1 MDGFNPCDFP
11 DVTAPPV
18 HPCHGFLAKV
28 SVLFSDIYNMKLFCD
43 GHPTRKA
50 HWHCSK
56 CNARLCP
63 ECVSQRQSENYG
75 QRQILHFCPKCNQA
89 VDWVGVGN
97 LIEPFWN
104 RMPRIFTYPIS
115 LPSVI
120 LMAVLALTTMFF
132 SGPGLFSSLMKG
144 VMWLIIIKYSFE
156 SLKATAGG
164 NLKPPPVNSQTISD
178 DFQQVFKQFVIYI
191 AIFFAFGWISYNLGI
206 LLGFAFLMAA
216 LFFVPAMIILL
227 VTTGSLINA
236 LNPVMFVGLAIRVGW
251 AYLLMYF
258 FLFLLGSAPAY
269 LFQFLIKFLPAELH
283 TLLFGFA
290 ESFYTIVSYH
300 LMGYV
305 ILQYHDKIG
314 YKVAFEDFNDPDSEE
329 YTPKEVD
336 PDEAVLREIAPLIQ
350 EGKLE
355 EAISVIQ
362 KMTLHQGIKGINLS
376 ERYYT
381 LLKMKKRQA
390 ELLEHGVNHLDKL
403 TDKNQKNKAIAVFS
417 ECRKMDS
424 GFLPTA
430 GALFKLAGWLNETG
444 KTQAAVSIYNLLV
457 KSYPQHSMVPKAY
470 FRIAQLFHDGLMKTE
485 KAKKILSALQIKYPE
500 HEIMPHVE
508 NFLARL

>member
-1 MDGFNPCDFP
+1 
-11 DVTAPPV
+11 
-18 HPCHGFLAKV
+18 
-28 SVLFSDIYNMKLFCD
+28 MKKFCD

-50 HWHCSK
+50 HWQCSK
-56 CNARLCP
+56 CNAQLCP
-63 ECVSQRQSENYG
+63 ECVIQRESESYG
-75 QRQILHFCPKCNQA
+75 HRSTLQFCPKCNLP
-89 VDWVGVGN
+89 VDWVGVEN

-104 RMPRIFTYPIS
+104 RMPRIFAYPIS
-115 LPSVI
+115 VPSLI
-120 LMAVLALTTMFF
+120 LMAVLALATLFF

-144 VMWLIIIKYSFE
+144 VMWLVLIKYSFE

-191 AIFFAFGWISYNLGI
+191 AVFLAFGWISFHAG
-206 LLGFAFLMAA
+206 LLIGFAFLMAA
-216 LFFVPAMIILL
+216 LFFVPSMIILL
-227 VTTGSLINA
+227 VTTGRLIHA
-236 LNPVMFVGLAIRVGW
+236 LNPVMFVRLTFRIGW

-283 TLLFGFA
+283 LLLYGFA

-314 YKVAFEDFNDPDSEE
+314 YQVAFEDFNDPDSEE
-329 YTPKEVD
+329 YKPKEVD
-336 PDEAVLREIAPLIQ
+336 PDEDVLREVAPLIQ
-350 EGKLE
+350 EGKLD

-376 ERYYT
+376 DRYYT

-390 ELLEHGVNHLDKL
+390 EMIEHGVNHLDKL
-403 TDKNQKNKAIAVFS
+403 TAKNQKNKALAVFS
-417 ECRKMDS
+417 ECRKIDA

-444 KTQAAVSIYNLLV
+444 KTRAAVSVYNFLV
-457 KSYPQHSMVPKAY
+457 KSHPQHPVVPKAY
-470 FRIAQLFHDGLMKTE
+470 FRIAQLFHDALMKTD
-485 KAKKILSALQIKYPE
+485 KAKKILSALQMKYPE

>member
-1 MDGFNPCDFP
+1 
-11 DVTAPPV
+11 
-18 HPCHGFLAKV
+18 
-28 SVLFSDIYNMKLFCD
+28 MKKFCD

-50 HWHCSK
+50 HWQCSK
-56 CNARLCP
+56 CNAQLCP
-63 ECVSQRQSENYG
+63 ECVVQRESESYG
-75 QRQILHFCPKCNQA
+75 HKQTLQFCPKCNLT
-89 VDWVGVGN
+89 VDWIGVEN

-104 RMPRIFTYPIS
+104 RMPRIFAYPIS
-115 LPSVI
+115 GPSLI
-120 LMAVLALTTMFF
+120 LMAVLALVTMFF

-144 VMWLIIIKYSFE
+144 VMWLVVIKYSFE

-191 AIFFAFGWISYNLGI
+191 AIFLSFGWISYNVGI
-206 LLGFAFLMAA
+206 IIGFAFLMAA

-227 VTTGSLINA
+227 VTTGSLIHA
-236 LNPVMFVGLAIRVGW
+236 LNPVMFVGLAFRVGW

-269 LFQFLIKFLPAELH
+269 LFQFLIKFLPTELH
-283 TLLFGFA
+283 LLLYGLA
-290 ESFYTIVSYH
+290 KSFYTIVSYH

-305 ILQYHDKIG
+305 ILQYHDRIG
-314 YKVAFEDFNDPDSEE
+314 YKVDFEDFEDPNAEDYE
-329 YTPKEVD
+329 PKEVD
-336 PDEAVLREIAPLIQ
+336 PDEAVLREVVPLIQ
-350 EGKLE
+350 EGKLD

-362 KMTLHQGIKGINLS
+362 KMTLHQEIKGINLS
-376 ERYYT
+376 ERYYM
-381 LLKMKKRQA
+381 LLKMKKRRA
-390 ELLEHGVNHLDKL
+390 KMLAHGVNHLDKL
-403 TDKNQKNKAIAVFS
+403 TDKNQKIKGLAVFS
-417 ECRKMDS
+417 ECRKIDA

-444 KTQAAVSIYNLLV
+444 KTQAAVSVYNLLV
-457 KSYPQHSMVPKAY
+457 KSYPQHPMVPKAY
-470 FRIAQLFHDGLMKTE
+470 FRIAQLFHDGLMKTD
-485 KAKKILSALQIKYPE
+485 KAKKILSALQMKYPE

>member
-1 MDGFNPCDFP
+1 
-11 DVTAPPV
+11 
-18 HPCHGFLAKV
+18 
-28 SVLFSDIYNMKLFCD
+28 
-43 GHPTRKA
+43 
-50 HWHCSK
+50 
-56 CNARLCP
+56 
-63 ECVSQRQSENYG
+63 
-75 QRQILHFCPKCNQA
+75 
-89 VDWVGVGN
+89 
-97 LIEPFWN
+97 
-104 RMPRIFTYPIS
+104 MPRIFAYPIS
-115 LPSVI
+115 VPSLI
-120 LMAVLALTTMFF
+120 LMAVLALVTLFF

-144 VMWLIIIKYSFE
+144 VMWLVLIKYSFE

-164 NLKPPPVNSQTISD
+164 NLKPPPVNAQTISD

-191 AIFFAFGWISYNLGI
+191 AIFLAFGWISFHAG
-206 LLGFAFLMAA
+206 LLIGFAFLMAA
-216 LFFVPAMIILL
+216 LFFVPSMIILL
-227 VTTGSLINA
+227 VTTGRLIHA
-236 LNPVMFVGLAIRVGW
+236 LNPVMFVRLTFRIGW

-283 TLLFGFA
+283 LLLYGFA

-314 YKVAFEDFNDPDSEE
+314 YQVAFEDFNDPDSEE
-329 YTPKEVD
+329 YKPKEVD
-336 PDEAVLREIAPLIQ
+336 PDEDVLREVAPLIQ
-350 EGKLE
+350 EGKLD

-376 ERYYT
+376 DRYYT
-381 LLKMKKRQA
+381 LLKMKKRRA
-390 ELLEHGVNHLDKL
+390 EMLEHGVNHLDKL
-403 TDKNQKNKAIAVFS
+403 AAENQKNKALAVFG
-417 ECRKMDS
+417 ECRKIDA

-444 KTQAAVSIYNLLV
+444 KTQAAVSVYNLLV
-457 KSYPQHSMVPKAY
+457 KSHPQHPVVPKAY
-470 FRIAQLFHDGLMKTE
+470 FRIAQLFHDALMKTD
-485 KAKKILSALQIKYPE
+485 KAKKILSALQMKYPE

>member
-1 MDGFNPCDFP
+1 
-11 DVTAPPV
+11 
-18 HPCHGFLAKV
+18 
-28 SVLFSDIYNMKLFCD
+28 MKKFCD

-50 HWHCSK
+50 HWQCSK
-56 CNARLCP
+56 CNAQLCP
-63 ECVSQRQSENYG
+63 ECVVQRESESYG
-75 QRQILHFCPKCNQA
+75 HKQTLQFCPKCNLT
-89 VDWVGVGN
+89 VDWVGVDN

-104 RMPRIFTYPIS
+104 RMPRIFAYPIS
-115 LPSVI
+115 GPSLI
-120 LMAVLALTTMFF
+120 LMAVLALVTMFF

-144 VMWLIIIKYSFE
+144 VMWLVVIKYSFE

-191 AIFFAFGWISYNLGI
+191 AIFLSFGWISYNVGI
-206 LLGFAFLMAA
+206 IIGFAFLMAA

-227 VTTGSLINA
+227 VTTGSLIHA
-236 LNPVMFVGLAIRVGW
+236 LNPVMFVGLAFRVGW

-269 LFQFLIKFLPAELH
+269 LFQFLIKFLPTELH
-283 TLLFGFA
+283 LLLYGLA
-290 ESFYTIVSYH
+290 KSFYTIVSYH

-305 ILQYHDKIG
+305 ILQYHDRIG
-314 YKVAFEDFNDPDSEE
+314 YKVDFEDFEDPNAEDYE
-329 YTPKEVD
+329 PKEVD
-336 PDEAVLREIAPLIQ
+336 PDEAVLREVVPLIQ
-350 EGKLE
+350 EGKLD

-362 KMTLHQGIKGINLS
+362 KMTLHQEIKGINLS
-376 ERYYT
+376 ERYYM
-381 LLKMKKRQA
+381 LLKMKKRRA
-390 ELLEHGVNHLDKL
+390 KMLAHGVNHLDKL
-403 TDKNQKNKAIAVFS
+403 TDKNQKIKGLAVFS
-417 ECRKMDS
+417 ECRKIDA

-444 KTQAAVSIYNLLV
+444 KTQAAVSVYNLLV
-457 KSYPQHSMVPKAY
+457 KSYPQHPMVPKAY
-470 FRIAQLFHDGLMKTE
+470 FRIAQLFHDGLMKTD
-485 KAKKILSALQIKYPE
+485 KAKKILSALQMKYPE

>member
-1 MDGFNPCDFP
+1 
-11 DVTAPPV
+11 
-18 HPCHGFLAKV
+18 
-28 SVLFSDIYNMKLFCD
+28 MKKFCD

-50 HWHCSK
+50 HWQCSK
-56 CNARLCP
+56 CNAQLCP
-63 ECVSQRQSENYG
+63 ECVIQRESESYG
-75 QRQILHFCPKCNQA
+75 HRSTLQFCPKCNLP
-89 VDWVGVGN
+89 VDWVGVEN

-104 RMPRIFTYPIS
+104 RMPRIFSYPIS
-115 LPSVI
+115 VPSLI
-120 LMAVLALTTMFF
+120 LMAVLALATMFF

-144 VMWLIIIKYSFE
+144 VMWLVLIKYSFE

-191 AIFFAFGWISYNLGI
+191 AIFLAFGWISFHAG
-206 LLGFAFLMAA
+206 LLIGFAFLMAA
-216 LFFVPAMIILL
+216 LFFVPSMIILL
-227 VTTGSLINA
+227 VTTGRLIHA
-236 LNPVMFVGLAIRVGW
+236 LNPVMFVRLTFRIGW

-283 TLLFGFA
+283 LLLYGFA

-314 YKVAFEDFNDPDSEE
+314 YQVAFEDFNDPDSEE
-329 YTPKEVD
+329 YEPKEVD
-336 PDEAVLREIAPLIQ
+336 PDEDVLREVAPLIQ
-350 EGKLE
+350 EGKLD

-376 ERYYT
+376 DRYYT
-381 LLKMKKRQA
+381 LLKMKKRRA
-390 ELLEHGVNHLDKL
+390 EMLEHGVNHLDKL
-403 TDKNQKNKAIAVFS
+403 AAENQKNKALAVFG
-417 ECRKMDS
+417 ECRKIDA

-444 KTQAAVSIYNLLV
+444 KTQAAVSVYNLLV
-457 KSYPQHSMVPKAY
+457 KSHPQHPVVPKAY
-470 FRIAQLFHDGLMKTE
+470 FRIAQLFHDALMKTD
-485 KAKKILSALQIKYPE
+485 KAKKILSALQMKYPE
-500 HEIMPHVE
+500 HEIIPHVE

>member
-1 MDGFNPCDFP
+1 
-11 DVTAPPV
+11 
-18 HPCHGFLAKV
+18 
-28 SVLFSDIYNMKLFCD
+28 MKKFCD

-50 HWHCSK
+50 HWQCSK
-56 CNARLCP
+56 CNAQLCP
-63 ECVSQRQSENYG
+63 ECVVQRESESYG
-75 QRQILHFCPKCNQA
+75 HKQTLQFCPKCNLP
-89 VDWVGVGN
+89 VDWVGVDN

-104 RMPRIFTYPIS
+104 RMPRIFAYPIS
-115 LPSVI
+115 GPSLI
-120 LMAVLALTTMFF
+120 LMAVLALVTMFF

-144 VMWLIIIKYSFE
+144 VMWLVVIKYSFE

-191 AIFFAFGWISYNLGI
+191 AIFLSFGWISYNVGI
-206 LLGFAFLMAA
+206 IIGFAFLMAA

-227 VTTGSLINA
+227 VTTGSLIHA
-236 LNPVMFVGLAIRVGW
+236 LNPVMFVGLAFRVGW

-269 LFQFLIKFLPAELH
+269 LFQFLIKFLPTELH
-283 TLLFGFA
+283 LLLYGLA
-290 ESFYTIVSYH
+290 KSFYTIVSYH

-305 ILQYHDKIG
+305 ILQYHDRIG
-314 YKVAFEDFNDPDSEE
+314 YKVDFEDFEDPNAEDYE
-329 YTPKEVD
+329 PKEVD
-336 PDEAVLREIAPLIQ
+336 PDEAVLREVVPLIQ
-350 EGKLE
+350 EGKLD

-362 KMTLHQGIKGINLS
+362 KMTLHQEIKGINLS
-376 ERYYT
+376 ERYYM
-381 LLKMKKRQA
+381 LLKMKKRRA
-390 ELLEHGVNHLDKL
+390 KMLAHGVNHLDKL
-403 TDKNQKNKAIAVFS
+403 TDKNQKIKGLAVFS
-417 ECRKMDS
+417 ECRKIDA

-444 KTQAAVSIYNLLV
+444 KTQAAVSVYNLLV
-457 KSYPQHSMVPKAY
+457 KSYPQHPMVPKAY
-470 FRIAQLFHDGLMKTE
+470 FRIAQLFHDGLMKTD
-485 KAKKILSALQIKYPE
+485 KAKKILSALQMKYPE

>member
-1 MDGFNPCDFP
+1 
-11 DVTAPPV
+11 
-18 HPCHGFLAKV
+18 
-28 SVLFSDIYNMKLFCD
+28 MKKFCG

-50 HWHCSK
+50 HWQCSK
-56 CNARLCP
+56 CNAQLCP
-63 ECVSQRQSENYG
+63 ECVVQRQSESYG
-75 QRQILHFCPKCNQA
+75 HRQTLQFCPKCNLP
-89 VDWVGVGN
+89 VDWVGVEN

-104 RMPRIFTYPIS
+104 RMPRIFSYPIS
-115 LPSVI
+115 VPSLI
-120 LMAVLALTTMFF
+120 LMAVLALATMFF

-144 VMWLIIIKYSFE
+144 VMWLVLIKYSFE

-164 NLKPPPVNSQTISD
+164 NLKPPPVNAQTISD

-191 AIFFAFGWISYNLGI
+191 AIFLAFGWISFHAG
-206 LLGFAFLMAA
+206 LLIGFAFLMAA
-216 LFFVPAMIILL
+216 LFFVPSMIILL
-227 VTTGSLINA
+227 VTTGRLIHA
-236 LNPVMFVGLAIRVGW
+236 LNPVMFVRLTFRVGW

-283 TLLFGFA
+283 LLLFGFA

-314 YKVAFEDFNDPDSEE
+314 YNVDFEDFEDPNAED
-329 YTPKEVD
+329 YKPKEVD
-336 PDEAVLREIAPLIQ
+336 PDEDVLREVAPLIQ
-350 EGKLE
+350 EGKLV

-390 ELLEHGVNHLDKL
+390 EMLEHGVNHLDKL
-403 TDKNQKNKAIAVFS
+403 AAENQKNKALAVFG
-417 ECRKMDS
+417 ECRKIDA

-444 KTQAAVSIYNLLV
+444 KTQAAVSVYNLLV
-457 KSYPQHSMVPKAY
+457 KSYPQHPMVPKAY
-470 FRIAQLFHDGLMKTE
+470 FRIAQLFHDGLMKTD
-485 KAKKILSALQIKYPE
+485 KAKKILSALQMKYPE
-500 HEIMPHVE
+500 HEIRPHVE